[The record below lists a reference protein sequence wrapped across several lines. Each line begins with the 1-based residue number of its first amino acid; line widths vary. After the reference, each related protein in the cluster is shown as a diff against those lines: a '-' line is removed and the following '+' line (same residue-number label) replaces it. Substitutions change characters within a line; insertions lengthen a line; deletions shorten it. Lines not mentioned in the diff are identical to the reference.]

1 MTVVRGTSLTLRLT
15 LLFAGVTALVF
26 AATGFYLYQALARQ
40 LEIRN
45 DVELVGKLQQ
55 LRHLLSEVPDAAA
68 IRADPHRF
76 HDVTIGTEGLRL
88 RILDEAGRM
97 VAGVGDVP
105 SQPLPVAITAA
116 DTLAPD
122 AIRDW
127 RMNDGGH
134 GRVLAAWVRLGAS
147 AHGSRVLVVLAR
159 ENPERMALLQHY
171 RTKLLIALGAGVAA
185 MTLLG
190 FAVARRGLAPLS
202 RVTAAAGSI
211 TPSQLDQRL
220 DLAKAPAEIAD
231 LARAFNH
238 MLDRLQDGYER
249 LSQFS
254 ADLAHDLR
262 TPISNLM
269 VQSQVVLAHS
279 RSVEEYQALLASNIE
294 EYERLARMAESMLF
308 LARADNA
315 QIALRREE
323 LDMGRELARVAEYFE
338 GVAEE
343 AGVALEVSAKGTL
356 NADPVLLNRAV
367 SNLIANAIRF
377 TRRGATIRVTAQ
389 PCPGGGYSIEVAN
402 PGSAIAPE
410 HLSRLFDRFYRAD
423 SARAGSGAASGLG
436 LAIVKAVMVLHG
448 GAVQVENGKQGE
460 TLFELIFTPHQ
471 AVTAGV
477 DTSRQ

>member
-1 MTVVRGTSLTLRLT
+1 MTLRRGISLTQRLT

-26 AATGFYLYQALARQ
+26 AATGFYLYQVLARQ

-55 LRHLLSEVPDAAA
+55 LRHLLSEVPDTAA
-68 IRADPHRF
+68 ISADPHRF

-88 RILDEAGRM
+88 RILDEDGRM

-105 SQPLPVAITAA
+105 SLPLPVVITAA
-116 DTLAPD
+116 DMPAAD

-134 GRVLAAWVRLGAS
+134 GRVLAAWVHLGAS
-147 AHGSRVLVVLAR
+147 AQGPRVLVVLAR
-159 ENPERMALLQHY
+159 ENPERMVLLQNY
-171 RTKLLIALGAGVAA
+171 RTKLLIALGAGVAT

-190 FAVARRGLAPLS
+190 FAVARRGLAPLG
-202 RVTAAAGSI
+202 RVTAAAGGI

-279 RSVEEYQALLASNIE
+279 RSVEEYQVLLASNIE

-343 AGVALEVSAKGTL
+343 AGVALEVSAKGAL

-389 PCPGGGYSIEVAN
+389 PRPGGGYSIVVAN
-402 PGSAIAPE
+402 PGPAIAPE

-448 GAVQVENGKQGE
+448 GAVHVENGEYGE
-460 TLFELIFTPHQ
+460 ALFQLSFSSNQ
-471 AVTAGV
+471 AFIANP
-477 DTSRQ
+477 DTSNI